1 MWYNSA
7 MDKLAMICL
16 TAACAML
23 AGCFD
28 NWGKPADATPVTSL
42 AALAATNRADVTRL
56 YLRGS
61 KEAIGD
67 DAFTGLSALKELDL
81 SELKLKKVPS
91 GVFSINTLTTLY
103 LARNELEAVPDG
115 LGQLAE
121 LTYLNLDGNRLTS
134 VPASLAGA
142 KSLRWLRQ
150 MEAEPGCVEI
160 LCSHDPDSLPRTI
173 EF

>member
-1 MWYNSA
+1 
-7 MDKLAMICL
+7 MICL

-121 LTYLNLDGNRLTS
+121 LTYLNLDVRARLPRRGE
-134 VPASLAGA
+134 VPALAAPEREPDQGPSRRA
-142 KSLRWLRQ
+142 CV
-150 MEAEPGCVEI
+150 AEE
-160 LCSHDPDSLPRTI
+160 PDAHLSQAQPARRRA
-173 EF
+173 